1 VIHSVLY
8 LLLFTFNFLT
18 NVFWYNSDECMP
30 NAIVEW
36 YRAVVEKAVV
46 VAMLVSGWWRR
57 NYCPSNNLHSCDGYC
72 SEQQQ

>member
-1 VIHSVLY
+1 
-8 LLLFTFNFLT
+8 
-18 NVFWYNSDECMP
+18 MP

-46 VAMLVSGWWRR
+46 VVVAMLVSGWWR

>member
-1 VIHSVLY
+1 
-8 LLLFTFNFLT
+8 
-18 NVFWYNSDECMP
+18 MP

-46 VAMLVSGWWRR
+46 VVVAMLVSGWWRS

-72 SEQQQ
+72 Y